1 MSNVFSFIGTCGKD
15 AEVRY
20 LPSGKAVLSV
30 SLANNIGFGDK
41 QQTLWVRV
49 ALWGKRAEGN
59 LKTFLVKGQQV
70 FVSGELTMSEYK
82 ANDSTNKTQL
92 ELNANII
99 ELIGGKKDD
108 NNTPKNQPINNQ
120 QSQHYANKANG
131 YAPSANAPQ
140 YDNFD
145 APYDNNI
152 PF

>member
-1 MSNVFSFIGTCGKD
+1 MSNVFSFIGTIGKD

-20 LPSGKAVLSV
+20 LPSGQAMLNVN
-30 SLANNIGFGDK
+30 LANNIGFGNK

-82 ANDSTNKTQL
+82 ANDGTMRSAL

-99 ELIGGKKDD
+99 ELVGGKKDD
-108 NNTPKNQPINNQ
+108 NNALKNQQINNQ

-131 YAPSANAPQ
+131 YAPSDNAAQ
-140 YDNFD
+140 HDNFED
-145 APYDNNI
+145 DM

>member
-1 MSNVFSFIGTCGKD
+1 MSNVFSFVGTCGRD

-20 LPSGKAVLSV
+20 LPSGQAVLNV
-30 SLANNIGFGDK
+30 NLAHNIGFGEK

-82 ANDSTNKTQL
+82 ANDGTMRTAL
-92 ELNANII
+92 ELNANVL
-99 ELIGGKKDD
+99 ELVGKRNEGG
-108 NNTPKNQPINNQ
+108 QPPQNY
-120 QSQHYANKANG
+120 QSAPASAPS
-131 YAPSANAPQ
+131 YAPAQQPSNSSE
-140 YDNFD
+140 NFND
-145 APYDNNI
+145 APYDDDI